1 MSFWLEAE
9 RVDERLCGLLRANQG
24 RDDKTVDWKIG
35 EERGKKLG
43 LTVPDVSEH
52 WVVNAASIEFPLGL
66 SVSDEDQF
74 HIFFFVLTA
83 TRSTAMA
90 VGPTATVPMASEVR
104 CIDGDSDNV
113 ACARRYVLVAS
124 GAQVGL
130 GCFVRLHAPD
140 LNFETHRV
148 AFRFVPHVN
157 RRTPK

>member
-1 MSFWLEAE
+1 VSLWLEAE
-9 RVDERLCGLLRANQG
+9 RVDEWLCGLLCANQR
-24 RDDKTVDWKIG
+24 RDDKTIDRKIG

-52 WVVNAASIEFPLGL
+52 RVVNAASIDFPLGL

-90 VGPTATVPMASEVR
+90 VGPTATV
-104 CIDGDSDNV
+104 
-113 ACARRYVLVAS
+113 
-124 GAQVGL
+124 GL

-148 AFRFVPHVN
+148 AFWFVCHVN